1 MLHPRVI
8 RKRVIV
14 LVDAYRSGSFLS
26 AAFLSYGYNCVHVQT
41 LDQPI
46 GNGSHGGP
54 YIKEVRHRDVASTV
68 AALAGFDVAA
78 VVPGHEVGV
87 ELADALNEF
96 LRTPYQNGT
105 ALSAARRDKA
115 RMRAHAFASGIAC
128 PRFDTFSSAIN
139 ARNFAASIGCPV
151 VVKPTRSAGGQG
163 VRLCDTPDKV
173 YQHVA
178 ALLQG
183 ASVGGDPNTAVVVEE
198 HMRGD
203 LYMVNTV
210 SVQGVHHVTDLWST
224 RKRLTE
230 QGAFIFEYSELVGPG
245 KAATAATAFTS
256 GLLTKFGIS
265 HGPAHT
271 EVYIQEDGV
280 PALVEIGARIQG
292 NMDPSMT
299 LPALGT
305 NQIVATVQAY
315 LGTFHALRCSSEG
328 VPLLNSHCRSADLI
342 STGSGVLVDDLDLS
356 PIRRLASFWSARID
370 VQKGSRIDPTSELL
384 NVPGSVVLVHS
395 DPTVIAEDYES
406 LRNWE
411 SEEFGAKLR

>member
-1 MLHPRVI
+1 MLPPRVI
-8 RKRVIV
+8 RERVIV

-41 LDQPI
+41 LDRPI

-54 YIKEVRHRDVASTV
+54 YIQEVRHRDVDSTA
-68 AALAGFDVAA
+68 AALGGFDVAA

-87 ELADALNEF
+87 ELADALNER

-115 RMRAHAFASGIAC
+115 RMRAHACASGIAC
-128 PRFDTFSSAIN
+128 PRFDTFTSAAN
-139 ARNFAASIGCPV
+139 ARNFAASIGQPV

-173 YQHVA
+173 YRHVA

-183 ASVGGDPNTAVVVEE
+183 ANVGGDPNTAVVVEE
-198 HMRGD
+198 EMRGD

-210 SVQGVHHVTDLWST
+210 SVEGVHHVTDLWTT

-230 QGAFIFEYSELVGPG
+230 QGAFIFEYSELEGPG
-245 KAATAATAFTS
+245 EAATLATAFTS
-256 GLLTKFGIS
+256 DLLTKFGIF

-271 EVYIQEDGV
+271 EVYVQGDGV
-280 PALVEIGARIQG
+280 PALVEVGARIQG

-299 LPALGT
+299 VLALGT
-305 NQIVATVQAY
+305 NQIVATAQAY
-315 LGTFHALRCSSEG
+315 LGAFRALPCSSEG
-328 VPLLNSHCRSADLI
+328 VPLLNSHCRSIDLI
-342 STGSGVLVDDLDLS
+342 STASGALVDDLDLS
-356 PIRRLASFWSARID
+356 PIRRLPSFWSARID
-370 VQKGSRIDPTSELL
+370 VQKGSRLDPTSELL

-395 DPTVIAEDYES
+395 DPSVIAEDYES

-411 SEEFGAKLR
+411 MEEFGAKLR